1 MYKKA
6 LKELGINDDEEIIK
20 FSSLLTEIDA
30 PNSLDGLI
38 GVLKNIRAAFD
49 DTWMDDIHRDTE
61 LTKRIQYLL
70 EASDSLLSVIR
81 NNGNPKKYKRSNEK
95 TELSELFRG
104 SLTDY
109 PFYPVFYLINRK
121 NASFFKWTRHVLLML
136 KYLVRDKNDDTER
149 FKEYEFNLLSVF
161 FRRLTVNTTAITW
174 LEMMD
179 CRKCQNLSE
188 FIGYLYNYRAFY
200 KKTNNLNYTSLLS
213 QGSLSSE
220 SKLDN
225 AIYLY
230 HEITNC
236 INILEIPL
244 GRRKKRKQ
252 ITKIKRNHANP
263 KESINSHGVTELER
277 DVIVQIE
284 SLANGTKDDE
294 VYSIQQVSMSD
305 DIDDVGEEI
314 FEQQHEQLYVFT
326 DHEPVEAYI
335 AAFHG
340 KRVAKG
346 VIKRIERQHHYL
358 KTENR
363 TLSNIEVN
371 RILNFC
377 LSPKEDSDKLFA
389 AFYLVMIFFSGQKEH
404 DLSNTD
410 VSYLDTAKSYPHVN
424 LSNNTFV
431 MPAFQIQYSSDSNHE
446 CLVKYS
452 EFLHLPLP
460 KVLSDIA
467 EELLESYYYLFSG
480 SLFRT
485 SATHIDKV
493 EKELGIKSIRSKI
506 ENHLFL
512 RACAM
517 FGSACAT
524 LMFNRPAPGSQARL
538 YYTALSISVL
548 QTRYRKLIEAISLE
562 VGILIPFCNTTDSD
576 EFNYTYIGCRDL
588 PIFGQYHQL
597 VSGIK
602 NKLAYL
608 KKLLPHSITTKL
620 DERNNWTLD
629 PLMQFHNLYTAYCIV
644 CQGLLSGIRPT
655 HDGFINLS
663 EILADSKVAIIR
675 DKDSADE
682 FHTRTLPLHQYAIKI
697 AQMYRNHLMSML
709 SHLHRLDLLRKWQE
723 LGCPEPF
730 FFTASNIKN
739 GSVKVTVSSYRP
751 YIYNQQTSD
760 FFKLPANSNRKFLR
774 SYFEFKN
781 INPIFIDAFLG
792 HSNIGESQW
801 HVFSTLSIND
811 IREEIEPVLDEIRKS
826 LGIKALQG
834 ID

>member
-6 LKELGINDDEEIIK
+6 LKELGIKDDEEISW

-30 PNSLDGLI
+30 PSSLDGII

-49 DTWMDDIHRDTE
+49 DIWMDDIHRDIA

-70 EASDSLLSVIR
+70 EASDSLLGIIR
-81 NNGNPKKYKRSNEK
+81 NNGNPKKYKRNNEK
-95 TELSELFRG
+95 TELNELFRG

-109 PFYPVFYLINRK
+109 PFYPIFYLINRK
-121 NASFFKWTRHVLLML
+121 NASFFKWIRHVLLML
-136 KYLVRDKNDDTER
+136 KYLVRNKNDDTER
-149 FKEYEFNLLSVF
+149 FKDYEYNLLSVF
-161 FRRLTVNTTAITW
+161 FRRLTVDTTAITW

-188 FIGYLYNYRAFY
+188 FIGFLYNYRTFY
-200 KKTNNLNYTSLLS
+200 KKTNNLNHISLLS
-213 QGSLSSE
+213 PGSLSSE
-220 SKLDN
+220 SKSDN

-236 INILEIPL
+236 IKVLEIPL
-244 GRRKKRKQ
+244 GKRKNRKQ
-252 ITKIKRNHANP
+252 ISKIKRNHANP
-263 KESINSHGVTELER
+263 KESINNHGVTELER

-305 DIDDVGEEI
+305 DIDDAGEEV

-340 KRVAKG
+340 KKVAKG
-346 VIKRIERQHHYL
+346 VIKKIERQHHYL

-363 TLSNIEVN
+363 TLSNTEVS

-377 LSPKEDSDKLFA
+377 LSPKEGPDKLFA
-389 AFYLVMIFFSGQKEH
+389 AFYLAMIFFSGQKEH

-410 VSYLDTAKSYPHVN
+410 VSYIDSAKSYPHVN
-424 LSNNTFV
+424 LSKNTFV
-431 MPAFQIQYSSDSNHE
+431 IPAFKIQYSSDSNHE
-446 CLVKYS
+446 CSIKYS

-460 KVLSDIA
+460 KVLSNIA
-467 EELLESYYYLFSG
+467 EELLEGYYLSSS

-485 SATHIDKV
+485 SATYIDNV
-493 EKELGIKSIRSKI
+493 EKELGIKVIRSKL

-538 YYTALSISVL
+538 YYTALPISVL
-548 QTRYRKLIEAISLE
+548 QTRYRKLIEVISLE
-562 VGILIPFCNTTDSD
+562 VGIEIPFCDTTDSN
-576 EFNYTYIGCRDL
+576 ELNKTFIGCRDL
-588 PIFGQYHQL
+588 PTFTQYKQL
-597 VSGIK
+597 ISGIQ
-602 NKLAYL
+602 NKLADL
-608 KKLLPHSITTKL
+608 KKRLPHSKTTKL
-620 DERNNWTLD
+620 DENSNWTLD
-629 PLMQFHNLYTAYCIV
+629 PLMQFHNFYTAYCIV

-655 HDGFINLS
+655 HDGFINMS

-697 AQMYRNHLMSML
+697 AQMYRNHLMSIL

-751 YIYNQQTSD
+751 YIYIQQTSD
-760 FFKLPANSNRKFLR
+760 FFKLPANSNRKILR
-774 SYFEFKN
+774 SYFELKN

-811 IREEIEPVLDEIRKS
+811 IRKAIEPLLDEIRKS